1 MLQNQ
6 CHNRFLIH
14 NVSNSEVRH
23 VYRCPRHRTVTTRL
37 WWSCNS
43 ACHWLSDVINVA
55 LNSSS
60 ILRICGGLQRLM
72 AWRTD
77 EGKTPENVFFCN
89 ECCARRCHTCNC
101 LQEDHDFVFD
111 CHEAFHVILTSM
123 WLKRTR
129 VPCAIPDL
137 EVLNAEDTFDWS
149 LHKTYNYCLTQF

>member
-1 MLQNQ
+1 MSQQ
-6 CHNRFLIH
+6 ISYIY
-14 NVSNSEVRH
+14 NVSNSEVRQYYTEARGTAPLLPDFDGH
-23 VYRCPRHRTVTTRL
+23 VTVHAIDCQM
-37 WWSCNS
+37 SS
-43 ACHWLSDVINVA
+43 MVA

-89 ECCARRCHTCNC
+89 ECRARRCHTCNC

-123 WLKRTR
+123 
-129 VPCAIPDL
+129 
-137 EVLNAEDTFDWS
+137 
-149 LHKTYNYCLTQF
+149 